1 MKECL
6 IEEIKALIR
15 ENDMFGTYKSYYI
28 INFLFSKIYD
38 TI

>member
-15 ENDMFGTYKSYYI
+15 ENDMFGTQRYTTQ
-28 INFLFSKIYD
+28 FEEE
-38 TI
+38 